1 MKTQAILNKHAAG
14 FQDGINGKPMTTKG
28 LKGDQKKAYENGW
41 HEGAKNRRL
50 DRAWAA
56 KASWVV

>member
-14 FQDGINGKPMTTKG
+14 FQDGINGKPMSTKG

-41 HEGAKNRRL
+41 HEGAKNRRI
-50 DRAWAA
+50 DKAWAA
-56 KASWVV
+56 KASWVI